1 MWLPGRWFTIKI
13 SSNLMCPIE
22 SWDLKIGGEIPEA
35 CCYTDIRLNGLHYH
49 IINDM
54 YQTWTLPQNLNEANF
69 WFKKAIPQKNI
80 PEILPPKHICSP
92 NIIITVCGR
101 ICFQK
106 KHPLEIQRFQGLNI
120 LIFVAAGLECHLW
133 QMPGIS
139 KLFRRRVVLPGN
151 SLMGCDE
158 SGVVAMALFF
168 FFWGGGGG
176 RNSSG
181 KRTT

>member
-1 MWLPGRWFTIKI
+1 MICIKLGPCLKIWTRRIFGLRKQSHKKI
-13 SSNLMCPIE
+13 SP
-22 SWDLKIGGEIPEA
+22 KYYP
-35 CCYTDIRLNGLHYH
+35 LN
-49 IINDM
+49 
-54 YQTWTLPQNLNEANF
+54 
-69 WFKKAIPQKNI
+69 
-80 PEILPPKHICSP
+80 ICSP
-92 NIIITVCGR
+92 NIIITVCRR

-168 FFWGGGGG
+168 FLGGGG

-181 KRTT
+181 KRTTWIVRHIPWIPGQCL